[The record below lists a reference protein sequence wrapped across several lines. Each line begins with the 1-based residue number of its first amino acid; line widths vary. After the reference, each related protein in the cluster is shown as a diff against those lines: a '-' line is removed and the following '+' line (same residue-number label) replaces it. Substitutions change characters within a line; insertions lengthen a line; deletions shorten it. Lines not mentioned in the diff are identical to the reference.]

1 MHAATACEH
10 VRFIVRVSWRVI
22 LIVVICAAI
31 YGVCAYAIAPRL
43 WRHYEHNPGLAGLAK
58 TTTTAAGIPGDPL
71 NVGFTGTHDELVRT
85 LMAADWSPA
94 DPITLQTSLGIVK
107 SVLLRRADP
116 TAPVSSLYLLGRKQD
131 LAFERE
137 AGRSAR
143 QRHHVRLWKS
153 SERGKDGRPFW
164 IEAATFDIRVGLSH
178 NTGQITHHI
187 APDIDQERNILIA
200 HVRHTGQ
207 VLRVYQVTGVGPTL
221 IGRNG
226 SGDWYYTDGELSVAV
241 LAVNNAGQRRA
252 PFRLKNPPSVTFK
265 NQVWKWLRAIL
276 PN

>member
-1 MHAATACEH
+1 MQAATASEH
-10 VRFIVRVSWRVI
+10 LRFIVRVSWRVT
-22 LIVVICAAI
+22 LIAVICAAI
-31 YGVCAYAIAPRL
+31 YAVCAYVIAPHL

-71 NVGFTGTHDELVRT
+71 NVGFTGTQDELVRA
-85 LMAADWSPA
+85 LMAAGWSPA
-94 DPITLQTSLGIVK
+94 DPITLRTSLGIVT

-153 SERGKDGRPFW
+153 SERGKAGRPFW
-164 IEAATFDIRVGLSH
+164 IGAATFDVGVGLSH
-178 NTGQITHHI
+178 DTGQITHHI
-187 APDIDQERNILIA
+187 APDIDQERDILIA

-252 PFRLKNPPSVTFK
+252 PVRLKNPPSVTLK